1 MKQTSAVKL
10 EVTPIIVSFPAGL
23 NRFDQERELPDMK
36 LTLKLFLKE
45 LIAIMKQDYPQY
57 LQKMIMDTQGVTW
70 LQTLDNENTLI
81 HVTTN
86 DVIIGEKSKPK
97 KIDVKIILSRKSLFD
112 LLEGRITLDKA
123 LQSKKVEAFGE
134 PATILKCYKIWEQIL
149 SLSRTSPRFY
159 FLTYRLR

>member
-1 MKQTSAVKL
+1 
-10 EVTPIIVSFPAGL
+10 
-23 NRFDQERELPDMK
+23 
-36 LTLKLFLKE
+36 
-45 LIAIMKQDYPQY
+45 
-57 LQKMIMDTQGVTW
+57 MITETQGITW

-81 HVTTN
+81 RVTN
-86 DVIIGEKSKPK
+86 DDIVIGEKTKPK

-123 LQSKKVEAFGE
+123 LQTNKVEAFGE

-159 FLTYRLR
+159 FLTYKLR

>member
-1 MKQTSAVKL
+1 METTL
-10 EVTPIIVSFPAGL
+10 IIVSFPAGL
-23 NRFDQERELPDMK
+23 NRFDHEKGLTATQ
-36 LTLKLFLKE
+36 LTLERFLKE
-45 LIAIMKQDYPQY
+45 LIAIMKQDYPQD
-57 LQKMIMDTQGVTW
+57 LQKMIMDTQGITW

-81 HVTTN
+81 HVTTD
-86 DVIIGEKSKPK
+86 DVVIGEKTKPK
-97 KIDVKIILSRKSLFD
+97 KIDVRIILSRKSLFD